1 MKTLELS
8 VHQLVDF
15 VLRRGSL
22 DTRTFNSMTM
32 QEGTK
37 IHNIY
42 QLKQG
47 SNYVKE
53 YPLSGFF
60 QYEDNL
66 IRLSGRADGII
77 LDEVPIIEEIKSTN
91 TDLDKFYKE
100 NEEWHLGQAICY
112 AYLYSREK
120 KLNNIAVRLTYISQI
135 DNSIKKHDF
144 DYNIDDLSEK
154 IHSYFD
160 VYFQFERILDVLR
173 DKRNTSLN
181 EISFPFGEIRPGQ
194 KDLIDFTSETID
206 KVEMNFA
213 EASTGI
219 GKTIA
224 TIFATLPYIKSGKID
239 KVFYL
244 CPKNTNFENSKKAL
258 TILQD
263 YGYKLSFVELRAK
276 SKMCPYKLEKNCN
289 PSDCPLTVNYYTKL
303 KDALMEALKK
313 YDSFNSETI
322 KEVAKKFEIC
332 PFEFSLELSLYSDFI
347 ICDYN
352 YAFHPIA
359 YLRRFLD
366 APDKVYH
373 LFALVDEAHNLI
385 DRARDMFTISFTE
398 NGYKIIKN
406 DLKNH
411 KTPRLKKIIRQI
423 NQDLRLFN
431 EFDFT
436 NGPII
441 LETLDNMFISHLENF
456 RNEISVIEAENPNLK
471 LIKAHDCLIDL
482 YKFLTI
488 YGLLNDGFKII
499 LSKNI
504 ENLDIKLFCIDPS
517 EFIKKTLLK
526 FLGTLFFSAT
536 LTPIDYFENV
546 ILNRNNEKHISLPS
560 PFDPNNFLLI
570 INDKI
575 SIKYKDREKTL
586 PEVAKEI
593 LDFISY
599 KTGNYLIF
607 VPSFEYSKMLK
618 KYVLNDERFI
628 FQTSE
633 MTDIE
638 KTKFL
643 DEFTSSPKESKVG
656 VCAISGSFA
665 ESIDL
670 VGDRLIG
677 VVIVGVGLPQVN
689 FENNLI
695 KDFYTAKDMN
705 GYDFAYL
712 NPGLNKVLQ
721 AIGRVIRTENDKGA
735 ALIIDN
741 RYKQTNYRVV
751 LDKHFKNQVKI
762 SNSNEL
768 IETLNSFYKK

>member
-181 EISFPFGEIRPGQ
+181 EISFPFGEIRLGQ

-322 KEVAKKFEIC
+322 K
-332 PFEFSLELSLYSDFI
+332 
-347 ICDYN
+347 
-352 YAFHPIA
+352 
-359 YLRRFLD
+359 
-366 APDKVYH
+366 
-373 LFALVDEAHNLI
+373 
-385 DRARDMFTISFTE
+385 
-398 NGYKIIKN
+398 
-406 DLKNH
+406 
-411 KTPRLKKIIRQI
+411 
-423 NQDLRLFN
+423 
-431 EFDFT
+431 
-436 NGPII
+436 
-441 LETLDNMFISHLENF
+441 
-456 RNEISVIEAENPNLK
+456 
-471 LIKAHDCLIDL
+471 
-482 YKFLTI
+482 
-488 YGLLNDGFKII
+488 
-499 LSKNI
+499 
-504 ENLDIKLFCIDPS
+504 
-517 EFIKKTLLK
+517 
-526 FLGTLFFSAT
+526 
-536 LTPIDYFENV
+536 
-546 ILNRNNEKHISLPS
+546 
-560 PFDPNNFLLI
+560 
-570 INDKI
+570 
-575 SIKYKDREKTL
+575 
-586 PEVAKEI
+586 
-593 LDFISY
+593 
-599 KTGNYLIF
+599 
-607 VPSFEYSKMLK
+607 
-618 KYVLNDERFI
+618 
-628 FQTSE
+628 
-633 MTDIE
+633 
-638 KTKFL
+638 
-643 DEFTSSPKESKVG
+643 
-656 VCAISGSFA
+656 
-665 ESIDL
+665 
-670 VGDRLIG
+670 
-677 VVIVGVGLPQVN
+677 
-689 FENNLI
+689 
-695 KDFYTAKDMN
+695 
-705 GYDFAYL
+705 
-712 NPGLNKVLQ
+712 
-721 AIGRVIRTENDKGA
+721 
-735 ALIIDN
+735 
-741 RYKQTNYRVV
+741 
-751 LDKHFKNQVKI
+751 
-762 SNSNEL
+762 
-768 IETLNSFYKK
+768 

>member
-173 DKRNTSLN
+173 DKRNTSLD

-618 KYVLNDERFI
+618 KHVLNDERFI